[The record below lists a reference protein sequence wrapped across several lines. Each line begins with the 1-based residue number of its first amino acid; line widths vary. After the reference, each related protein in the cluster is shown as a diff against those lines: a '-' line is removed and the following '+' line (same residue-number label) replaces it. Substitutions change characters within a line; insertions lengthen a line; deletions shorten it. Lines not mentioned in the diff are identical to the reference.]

1 MCAGLLCNRAYG
13 LEASGVPCN
22 STPRGCCLN
31 FFPSGEIPQETWF
44 LLGRTHTLENR
55 RPVLLSWTGTMF
67 EYLMPALW
75 MRTYPNTLLERSRA
89 AVVRVQQAYAAG
101 KQVPWGISECAY
113 FKTDQAGI
121 YQYQSFGVPQL
132 ALHKPEHK
140 RLVIS
145 PYSTFLALHVDPAGS
160 PENLRQM

>member
-31 FFPSGEIPQETWF
+31 LLSIGFDIQNGQLHSASYDLLASESRTAAFVAIAKEEVSQETWF
-44 LLGRTHTLENR
+44 LLGRTHTFENR

-75 MRTYPNTLLERSRA
+75 MQTYPN
-89 AVVRVQQAYAAG
+89 
-101 KQVPWGISECAY
+101 
-113 FKTDQAGI
+113 
-121 YQYQSFGVPQL
+121 
-132 ALHKPEHK
+132 
-140 RLVIS
+140 
-145 PYSTFLALHVDPAGS
+145 
-160 PENLRQM
+160 